1 MLSKLINKYGLLLL
15 VILFLIINI
24 VFLNIKNIILFLSSI
39 VMSYF
44 IFENKTYVILFSYVI
59 SIGFGIISNFHLL
72 ENFETKEKTNDV
84 LLEELR
90 EKNIKI
96 KKLLKIIPSY
106 KYKQTNMDIKL
117 LKMKEKNNSDTTFF
131 KNPLPKVVNA
141 EQIKELI
148 QSGYASEKDF
158 PVFVTR
164 DNYVLEGEPFVYYSK
179 HNRMKTIPVYY
190 LTYSYSELVR
200 YMKLYL

>member
-15 VILFLIINI
+15 VILFLIVNI

-90 EKNIKI
+90 EKYKKL
-96 KKLLKIIPSY
+96 KKLLNLIPSY
-106 KYKQTNMDIKL
+106 KYKKINMDINL
-117 LKMKEKNNSDTTFF
+117 LKIKEKKKNDNTFF

-148 QSGYASEKDF
+148 QIGYSEKDF

-164 DNYVLEGEPFVYYSK
+164 DNYVLEGEAFVYYSK
-179 HNRMKTIPVYY
+179 HNGKKTIPVYY
-190 LTYSYSELVR
+190 LTYSYSEIVR
-200 YMKLYL
+200 YMNLYL